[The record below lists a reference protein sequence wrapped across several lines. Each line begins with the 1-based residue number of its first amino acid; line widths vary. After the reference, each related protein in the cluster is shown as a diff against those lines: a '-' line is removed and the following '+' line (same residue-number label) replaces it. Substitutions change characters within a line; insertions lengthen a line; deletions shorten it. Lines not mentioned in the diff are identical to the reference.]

1 MTLDLRQGFVEMSHG
16 SVGRAMAALVEQL
29 FARLL
34 DNVHLSQGD
43 DGAVLPWPPGRLVMS
58 TDSYVV
64 SPLFFAGGDIGSLA
78 VHGTVNDVAM
88 MGARPLYLAASFVL
102 EEGLPLADLQRIV
115 ESMARAATQE
125 GVLDTK
131 TKELIALAISVAIR
145 CDGCVAFHAQA
156 AVKQGATRE
165 EVMETMGMALYMGA
179 GPSLMYAAQAVE
191 AFDQFSEQAS

>member
-16 SVGRAMAALVEQL
+16 SGGRAMAALVEQL

-88 MGARPLYLAASFVL
+88 MGARPPYLAAPF
-102 EEGLPLADLQRIV
+102 G
-115 ESMARAATQE
+115 
-125 GVLDTK
+125 
-131 TKELIALAISVAIR
+131 
-145 CDGCVAFHAQA
+145 
-156 AVKQGATRE
+156 
-165 EVMETMGMALYMGA
+165 
-179 GPSLMYAAQAVE
+179 
-191 AFDQFSEQAS
+191 